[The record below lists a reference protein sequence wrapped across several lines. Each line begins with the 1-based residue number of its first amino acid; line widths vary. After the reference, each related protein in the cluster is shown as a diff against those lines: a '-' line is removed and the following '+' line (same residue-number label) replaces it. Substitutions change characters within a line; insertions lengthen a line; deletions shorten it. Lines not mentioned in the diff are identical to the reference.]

1 MLFVQSVA
9 SNNAGS
15 SQFALVVTCMI
26 MLTAVSVGLL
36 SFITLKKGEKGQIIG
51 LRYCAY
57 LKLNYEY
64 LSDIQC
70 QAFGLQH
77 YSFF

>member
-26 MLTAVSVGLL
+26 VLTAVSSGLL
-36 SFITLKKGEKGQIIG
+36 SFITLKKGEKGQIMG
-51 LRYCAY
+51 LRSRAY

-64 LSDIQC
+64 LLNIQW

-77 YSFF
+77 YSYF